1 MTHLYEAQDW
11 SWVAKASKRAL
22 ERGLKYDFKESLIV
36 FILLHHFDYTCTQF
50 LKYSTKHK
58 MCTV

>member
-22 ERGLKYDFKESLIV
+22 ERGLKYDFKESLVV
-36 FILLHHFDYTCTQF
+36 FSCIIFDYTCTQF
-50 LKYSTKHK
+50 LKYPTKHK

>member
-1 MTHLYEAQDW
+1 MTHLYEVQDW

-36 FILLHHFDYTCTQF
+36 FSCIIFALLHVYTV
-50 LKYSTKHK
+50 LKISN
-58 MCTV
+58 